1 MGCCGSKEEA
11 VETAWV
17 SVTLAA
23 PRAKERSLL
32 TKKFPALA
40 KLDDGI
46 CELLKD
52 GSIRIISSRA
62 LLSHLDAHPD
72 WRMPRRQELEA
83 MEAKGQCLL
92 LTPAEAVEL
101 VLRGERALGIVSY
114 GWNSAGARHRPPSP
128 LLPLL
133 SCSYL
138 TLTGRVSGRRARP
151 DQ

>member
-1 MGCCGSKEEA
+1 MQKRASA
-11 VETAWV
+11 
-17 SVTLAA
+17 SVTVAA
-23 PRAKERSLL
+23 PRPKRKERSLL
-32 TKKFPALA
+32 TKKYPALA

-72 WRMPRRQELEA
+72 WRMPRRQELEE

-101 VLRGERALGIVSY
+101 VLRGERALGIVWVY
-114 GWNSAGARHRPPSP
+114 GVCGRLHARSERF
-128 LLPLL
+128 L
-133 SCSYL
+133 
-138 TLTGRVSGRRARP
+138 A
-151 DQ
+151 